1 MMIKVVERKRL
12 RKGHIK
18 NTEWKQYF
26 LCYGEN
32 MIKSIFI
39 KISKEMKKSKE
50 KALIREYNRLANKKS
65 YDDYRLQQMVS
76 VYRYRNYI

>member
-1 MMIKVVERKRL
+1 
-12 RKGHIK
+12 
-18 NTEWKQYF
+18 
-26 LCYGEN
+26 